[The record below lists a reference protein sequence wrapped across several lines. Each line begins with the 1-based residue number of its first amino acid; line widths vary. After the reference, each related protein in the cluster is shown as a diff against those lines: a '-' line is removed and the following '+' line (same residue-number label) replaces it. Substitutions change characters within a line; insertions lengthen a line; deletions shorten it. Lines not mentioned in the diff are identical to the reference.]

1 MKFDAFKGEL
11 LVRLAEIKFTKHPYD
26 KQLPTPEQRLQ
37 ELLRRLDL
45 NNVSRQG
52 SWKSYVD
59 AGKRETGFR
68 F

>member
-26 KQLPTPEQRLQ
+26 KQLPTPEQRLR
-37 ELLRRLDL
+37 EFLRRLDL
-45 NNVSRQG
+45 DNVSRRG
-52 SWKSYVD
+52 AWNAYVD